1 MGDAAPPIRLASA
14 TDLNAFNYFT
24 RGTIAEH
31 LKFATRTVGQRTPL
45 ASRQS
50 VGLKDN
56 PFLVHCYCR
65 ADGLIGI
72 VVSDSEYTQRVA
84 YSLIGKELATFDK
97 LSAAA
102 WKSVETDQTT
112 EPEWMVA
119 DMKDWQNPASAD
131 KIAKIQKE
139 LDEVKDIMS
148 KNIEEVL
155 KRGETLDSLM
165 EKSTD
170 LSATSL
176 TFYKKAKKTNQCC
189 KMY

>member
-1 MGDAAPPIRLASA
+1 MGDAVAPIRLASA
-14 TDLNAFNYFT
+14 TDLNSFNYFT

-31 LKFATRTVGQRTPL
+31 LKFATRTVGQRTAL
-45 ASRQS
+45 GQRQT

-56 PFLVHCYCR
+56 PFLVHCHCR
-65 ADGLIGI
+65 LDGLIGI
-72 VVSDSEYTQRVA
+72 VVSDTEYTQRVA
-84 YSLIGKELATFDK
+84 YSFISKELAAFDK
-97 LSAAA
+97 AGGDA
-102 WKSVETDQTT
+102 WKRVTTDQTV
-112 EPEWMVA
+112 EPPWMVA
-119 DMKDWQNPASAD
+119 DLAEYQNPTSAD

-189 KMY
+189 KAY